1 MESIKP
7 VDGRHISGP
16 VNDARTDIPGETF
29 RSGFGEELK
38 VQVDESLKLSRH
50 ARQRISSRE
59 INISDK
65 ELESIGKAVQKADS
79 KGIRDSL
86 IMFKDTALIVSVRNK
101 TIVTAMKKDSLKDNV
116 ITNVDGVVMM

>member
-7 VDGRHISGP
+7 VDGKHISGM
-16 VNDARTDIPGETF
+16 VNDARTDITEKAF
-29 RSGFGEELK
+29 RSGFSEELK

-86 IMFKDTALIVSVRNK
+86 IMFKDTAFIVSVRNK